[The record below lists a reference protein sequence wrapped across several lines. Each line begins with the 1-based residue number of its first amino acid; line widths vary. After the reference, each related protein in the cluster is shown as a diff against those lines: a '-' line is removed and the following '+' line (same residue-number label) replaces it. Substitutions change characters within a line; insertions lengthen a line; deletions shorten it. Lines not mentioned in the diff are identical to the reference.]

1 MAITQAV
8 LPQAAAPN
16 QPKQPRR
23 DVCAVMASKTRGAA
37 QRCRLSLAQPLRD
50 DLGPDNPQPSAML
63 IRTARPTDAEA
74 ITAIYAPIVVNT
86 PISFELEPPNVEEMR
101 QRINNTLKTLPWLV
115 AVNAQDQVMGYV
127 YASKWRERLAYQWS
141 VEVTAYVHENARG
154 QGLASKL
161 YTRLFEILAGLGYV
175 QAFGGIT
182 LPNVPSVRLHE
193 SLGFVHIGSFKNVG
207 HKMGQ
212 WRDVGYWQK
221 NLQALTTPQ
230 ALKVFDA
237 GA

>member
-1 MAITQAV
+1 
-8 LPQAAAPN
+8 
-16 QPKQPRR
+16 
-23 DVCAVMASKTRGAA
+23 
-37 QRCRLSLAQPLRD
+37 
-50 DLGPDNPQPSAML
+50 ML
-63 IRTARPTDAEA
+63 IRTARPSDAAA
-74 ITAIYAPIVVNT
+74 ITAIYAPVVANT
-86 PISFELEPPNVEEMR
+86 AISFELDPPSEDEMR
-101 QRINNTLKTLPWLV
+101 QRISTTLKTLPWLV
-115 AVNAQDQVMGYV
+115 AVDAQDQVMGYV

-161 YTRLFEILAGLGYV
+161 YTRLFEVLVGLGYV

-193 SLGFVHIGSFKNVG
+193 SLGFVHIGTFKNVG

-221 NLQALTTPQ
+221 TLQSLATPQ
-230 ALKVFDA
+230 SLVRFDEK
-237 GA
+237 